1 VPPPG
6 RIQKHKYYG
15 RKSEAVRALPD
26 FALKRFLSQPAA
38 AAAHANLSASF
49 AEPRGM
55 AALLALEPGAAE
67 RFAALPPGYTA
78 AFGGE
83 PLRVAIAAGYER
95 VAPDEVVATCGGDDS
110 LPSLFMALLQP
121 GDHAIVPSPAYQPL
135 AAMAAWCGAAVSSW
149 EAEEAA
155 GREPSLAALSRLLR
169 PETRMIVTN
178 FPHSPTGFVP
188 DRAYLEALIA
198 VADGARASLVGDEIY
213 RGLPLEEAGETPSL
227 ADLSARAV
235 VVNSVSKTLGLPGL
249 RMGWIAT
256 RDAAVLD
263 AVRRIR
269 SYLNSFIPA
278 PSEFLASIA
287 VRHADRIFTENLILA
302 RDNLGTLRVFLERH
316 GDRFAWVLPRGGVT
330 AFPRWLGEESTT
342 ALSERLLRDHGLLL
356 VPSAHFGG
364 GERHARVGFGTA
376 GMAAGLAL
384 LEEALAA

>member
-1 VPPPG
+1 
-6 RIQKHKYYG
+6 
-15 RKSEAVRALPD
+15 
-26 FALKRFLSQPAA
+26 
-38 AAAHANLSASF
+38 
-49 AEPRGM
+49 
-55 AALLALEPGAAE
+55 
-67 RFAALPPGYTA
+67 
-78 AFGGE
+78 
-83 PLRVAIAAGYER
+83 
-95 VAPDEVVATCGGDDS
+95 
-110 LPSLFMALLQP
+110 
-121 GDHAIVPSPAYQPL
+121 
-135 AAMAAWCGAAVSSW
+135 
-149 EAEEAA
+149 
-155 GREPSLAALSRLLR
+155 
-169 PETRMIVTN
+169 MIVTN
-178 FPHSPTGFVP
+178 FPHGPTGFVP

-235 VVNSVSKTLGLPGL
+235 VVNRVSKTLGLPGL

-302 RDNLGTLRVFLERH
+302 RDNLGTLRVFLERY

-364 GERHARVGFGTA
+364 ERHARVGFGTA

>member
-1 VPPPG
+1 
-6 RIQKHKYYG
+6 
-15 RKSEAVRALPD
+15 
-26 FALKRFLSQPAA
+26 
-38 AAAHANLSASF
+38 
-49 AEPRGM
+49 
-55 AALLALEPGAAE
+55 
-67 RFAALPPGYTA
+67 
-78 AFGGE
+78 
-83 PLRVAIAAGYER
+83 
-95 VAPDEVVATCGGDDS
+95 
-110 LPSLFMALLQP
+110 
-121 GDHAIVPSPAYQPL
+121 
-135 AAMAAWCGAAVSSW
+135 
-149 EAEEAA
+149 
-155 GREPSLAALSRLLR
+155 
-169 PETRMIVTN
+169 
-178 FPHSPTGFVP
+178 
-188 DRAYLEALIA
+188 LIA

-330 AFPRWLGEESTT
+330 AFPR
-342 ALSERLLRDHGLLL
+342 
-356 VPSAHFGG
+356 
-364 GERHARVGFGTA
+364 
-376 GMAAGLAL
+376 
-384 LEEALAA
+384 